1 MFKNYLLTTFRQ
13 LWKYQGYTAINIVG
27 LAIGIAVCLLIALWV
42 NDELQ
47 YDQFHQKADRIQRVL
62 WNGRFGDNEWNIP
75 VGPVPI
81 KRTLEENFP
90 EVEYATQM
98 CQGGLTLKKGNEYV
112 RETEMLYVDDHFN
125 KVFDIKVLRG
135 DLAPALREPNTIALS
150 EKAAQKYFPNQNPI
164 GQNLLKNDGTPLKVS
179 AVVQN
184 LPTQSHFQFQFLGAL
199 NQLEFIK
206 DRKDK
211 WGFATV
217 YNYFSLKPGTDPKAL
232 EQKFQR
238 YVDEQA
244 LKGEEKIKG
253 NFSRFPF
260 QSLTSIHLNSNLEME
275 LSVNGRHAYIYIFSI
290 VALFIL
296 VLACINFINLS
307 TARSITRAKEVGVR
321 KALGSGRGQ
330 LMLQFFGESS
340 IAVLGALLLALVI
353 IGISLPYF
361 NHLAGKEMQLEW
373 QKLPFLLGLLAL
385 ITLFTSLLAGVFPAL
400 MLSGFKTIAT
410 LKGQLGTQL
419 GRSRLRESLVVGQ
432 FSISTALII
441 GTMVVGS
448 QFNFLLNSELGFNKE
463 RVLVIDRVYA
473 MGQNY
478 KVFLEKLHKL
488 PMVENASA
496 ATALPGKLFDS
507 TVFGPE
513 QPANFKESSFNY
525 VFADPAY
532 LSTLQVKVQAGRDF
546 RQNSRADSLSCIINR
561 AMAKKLGWD
570 DPLGK
575 HITGN
580 GDNHFQVIGVMEDF
594 HYLSLHHEVEPLI
607 LMQAAWTPSYL
618 AIRLKDGDLANQINT
633 IKTLWS
639 ELAPTAPFEYTFMD
653 DDYQKFY
660 EAEQRLGG
668 VFLLFAVLALFIA
681 GLGLFGLAYYMVARR
696 TKEIGVRKVLG
707 AGVGSVVRLLAFDFL
722 KLVLIAV
729 LVATPIAY
737 YLLQRWLQDFAYRI
751 DMPWWAFAAAASI
764 ALGIAFLTVSFQSIR
779 AALSNPVT
787 ALRSE

>member
-13 LWKYQGYTAINIVG
+13 LWKYQGYTSINIVG

-47 YDQFHQKADRIQRVL
+47 FDQFHQKADRIQRVI
-62 WNGRFGDNEWNIP
+62 WNGKFGDNEWKIP
-75 VGPVPI
+75 LGPVPI
-81 KRTLEENFP
+81 KRTLVENFP
-90 EVEYATQM
+90 EVEYATQLS
-98 CQGGLTLKKGNEYV
+98 QSGLTLKKGDEYV
-112 RETEMLYVDDHFN
+112 RETEMLYVDEHFN
-125 KVFDIKVLRG
+125 KVFDIKVLSG

-184 LPTQSHFQFQFLGAL
+184 MPTQSHFQFQFLGAL
-199 NQLEFIK
+199 NQLQFVKE
-206 DRKDK
+206 RKDL
-211 WGFATV
+211 WGFASV
-217 YNYFSLKPGTDPKAL
+217 YNYFSLKPGTDPAAL
-232 EQKFQR
+232 QQKFQR
-238 YVDEQA
+238 YI
-244 LKGEEKIKG
+244 EEHAIEAEFKTKG

-260 QSLTSIHLNSNLEME
+260 QSLTSIHLDSNLEME
-275 LSVNGRHAYIYIFSI
+275 LGVNGRHAYIYIFSV

-330 LMLQFFGESS
+330 LMLQFFGESF
-340 IAVLGALLLALVI
+340 IAVFAALLLALAVV
-353 IGISLPYF
+353 GISLPYF
-361 NHLAGKEMQLEW
+361 NILAGKEMQLEW
-373 QKLPFLLGLLAL
+373 QKLPFLMGLLTL
-385 ITLFTSLLAGVFPAL
+385 ITLFTSLLAGVFPAVV
-400 MLSGFKTIAT
+400 LSGFKTIAT
-410 LKGQLGTQL
+410 LKGQLGSQM

-448 QFNFLLNSELGFNKE
+448 QFRFLLNSELGFNKE

-473 MGQNY
+473 LGQNY
-478 KVFLEKLHKL
+478 AVFLEKLRKL
-488 PMVENASA
+488 PSVENASA

-507 TVFGPE
+507 TIFAPE

-525 VFADPAY
+525 LFADPAY
-532 LSTLQVKVQAGRDF
+532 LNTLQVKLQAGRDF
-546 RQNSRADSLSCIINR
+546 RQNSRADSLSCLINR
-561 AMAKKLGWD
+561 AMAKKLGWAE
-570 DPLGK
+570 PLGK
-575 HITGN
+575 YITGGGGN
-580 GDNHFQVIGVMEDF
+580 RFEVIGVMEDF
-594 HYLSLHHEVEPLI
+594 HYLSLHHQVEPLI

-618 AIRLKDGDLANQINT
+618 AVRLKEGDLANQINT
-633 IKTLWS
+633 VKDLWN

-660 EAEQRLGG
+660 EAEQRLGR
-668 VFLLFAVLALFIA
+668 VFFLFAVLALFIA

-707 AGVGSVVRLLAFDFL
+707 AGVGNVVRLLAFDFL

-729 LVATPIAY
+729 ILAIPVAY
-737 YLLQRWLQDFAYRI
+737 YLLQGWLKDFAYRI
-751 DMPWWAFAAAASI
+751 DMPWWAFAAAGGI
-764 ALGIAFLTVSFQSIR
+764 ALGIALLTVSFQSVR
-779 AALSNPVT
+779 AALGNPVA

>member
-1 MFKNYLLTTFRQ
+1 MFKNYLLITFRQ
-13 LWKYQGYTAINIVG
+13 LWKYQGYTTINIVG
-27 LAIGIAVCLLIALWV
+27 LAVGIAVCLLIALWV

-47 YDQFHQKADRIQRVL
+47 YDQFHQKADRIQRVI
-62 WNGRFGDNEWNIP
+62 WNGRFGDNEWQIP
-75 VGPVPI
+75 LGPVPI

-90 EVEYATQM
+90 EVEYATQLY
-98 CQGGLTLKKGNEYV
+98 QSGLTLKKGNEYV
-112 RETEMLYVDDHFN
+112 RETEMLYVDEHFN
-125 KVFDIKVLRG
+125 KVFDIKVISG
-135 DLAPALREPNTIALS
+135 DLAPALREPNTIALTT
-150 EKAAQKYFPNQNPI
+150 KAAQKYFPNQDPI
-164 GQNLLKNDGTPLKVS
+164 GQNLVKNDGTSLKVS

-184 LPTQSHFQFQFLGAL
+184 LPAQSHFQFQFLGAL
-199 NQLEFIK
+199 NQLQFVKE
-206 DRKDK
+206 RKDL

-217 YNYFSLKPGTDPKAL
+217 YNYFSLKPGADPEAL
-232 EQKFQR
+232 QQKFQR
-238 YVDEQA
+238 YVEEHA
-244 LKGEEKIKG
+244 LEAELKAKG

-260 QSLTSIHLNSNLEME
+260 QSLTSIHLDSNLEME
-275 LSVNGRHAYIYIFSI
+275 LSVNGRHAYIYIFSV

-321 KALGSGRGQ
+321 KALGSRRGQ
-330 LMLQFFGESS
+330 LMLQFFGESF
-340 IAVLGALLLALVI
+340 IAVFGALILALAVLGL
-353 IGISLPYF
+353 SLPYF
-361 NHLAGKEMQLEW
+361 NILAGKELHLEW
-373 QKLPFLLGLLAL
+373 QKMPFLLSLLAL
-385 ITLFTSLLAGVFPAL
+385 ITLFTSLLAGVFPAVV
-400 MLSGFKTIAT
+400 LSGFKTIAT
-410 LKGQLGTQL
+410 LKGQLGNQM

-448 QFNFLLNSELGFNKE
+448 QFRFLLNSELGFNKE

-473 MGQNY
+473 LDQNY
-478 KVFLEKLHKL
+478 AVFLEKLRKL

-496 ATALPGKLFDS
+496 TTSLPGKLFDS
-507 TVFGPE
+507 TVFAPE

-532 LSTLQVKVQAGRDF
+532 LSTLQVKLQAGRDF

-561 AMAKKLGWD
+561 AMVKKLGWAE
-570 DPLGK
+570 PLGK
-575 HITGN
+575 YIADGGGN
-580 GDNHFQVIGVMEDF
+580 RLEVIGVMEDF
-594 HYLSLHHEVEPLI
+594 HYLSLHHQVEPLI

-618 AIRLKDGDLANQINT
+618 AVRLKEGDLANQINT
-633 IKTLWS
+633 VKALWS

-660 EAEQRLGG
+660 EAEQRLGR
-668 VFLLFAVLALFIA
+668 VFFLFAVLALFIA

-722 KLVLIAV
+722 KLVLVAV
-729 LVATPIAY
+729 VLAVPVAY
-737 YLLQRWLQDFAYRI
+737 YLLQGWLEDFAYRI
-751 DMPWWAFAAAASI
+751 DMPWWAFAAAGAI
-764 ALGIAFLTVSFQSIR
+764 ALGIALLTVSFQSVR
-779 AALSNPVT
+779 AALGNPVA

>member
-1 MFKNYLLTTFRQ
+1 MFKNYFLTTFRQ

-27 LAIGIAVCLLIALWV
+27 LAVGIAVCLLIALWV

-47 YDQFHQKADRIQRVL
+47 YDQLHQKADRIHRVL
-62 WNGRFGDNEWNIP
+62 WNGKFGDNEWKIP

-90 EVEYATQM
+90 EVEYATQLF
-98 CQGGLTLKKGNEYV
+98 QSGLTLKKGNEYV
-112 RETEMLYVDDHFN
+112 RETEMLYVDEHFN
-125 KVFDIKVLRG
+125 KVFDIKVLSG

-199 NQLEFIK
+199 NQLQFVKE
-206 DRKDK
+206 RKDL

-217 YNYFSLKPGTDPKAL
+217 YNYFSLKPGADPTIL
-232 EQKFQR
+232 QQKFQR
-238 YVDEQA
+238 YIEEHA
-244 LKGEEKIKG
+244 LEDDLKTKG

-260 QSLTSIHLNSNLEME
+260 QSLTSIHLDSNLEME
-275 LSVNGRHAYIYIFSI
+275 LGVNGRHAYIYIFSV

-330 LMLQFFGESS
+330 LMLQFFGESF
-340 IAVLGALLLALVI
+340 IAVFAALLLALAVV
-353 IGISLPYF
+353 GVSLPYF
-361 NHLAGKEMQLEW
+361 NILAGKEMQLEW

-385 ITLFTSLLAGVFPAL
+385 ITLFTSLLAGVFPAVV
-400 MLSGFKTIAT
+400 LSGFKTIAT
-410 LKGQLGTQL
+410 LKGQLGNQL

-448 QFNFLLNSELGFNKE
+448 QFRFLLNSELGFNKE

-473 MGQNY
+473 LGQNY
-478 KVFLEKLHKL
+478 AVFLEKLRKL
-488 PMVENASA
+488 PSVENASA
-496 ATALPGKLFDS
+496 TTALPGKLFDS
-507 TVFGPE
+507 TIFAPE

-532 LSTLQVKVQAGRDF
+532 LSTLQVKLQAGRDF
-546 RQNSRADSLSCIINR
+546 RQNSRADSLSCLINR
-561 AMAKKLGWD
+561 AMVKKLGWAE
-570 DPLGK
+570 PLGK
-575 HITGN
+575 YITGGGGN
-580 GDNHFQVIGVMEDF
+580 RFEVIGVMEDF
-594 HYLSLHHEVEPLI
+594 HYLSLHHQVEPLI

-618 AIRLKDGDLANQINT
+618 AVRLKEGYLANQINAV
-633 IKTLWS
+633 KDLWN
-639 ELAPTAPFEYTFMD
+639 ELAPAAPFEYTFMD

-660 EAEQRLGG
+660 EAEQRLGR
-668 VFLLFAVLALFIA
+668 VFFLFAVLALFIA

-707 AGVGSVVRLLAFDFL
+707 AGVGNVVRLLAFDFL

-729 LVATPIAY
+729 ILAIPVAY
-737 YLLQRWLQDFAYRI
+737 YLLQGWLKDFAYRI
-751 DMPWWAFAAAASI
+751 DMPWWAFAAAGGI
-764 ALGIAFLTVSFQSIR
+764 ALGIALLTVSFQSVR
-779 AALSNPVT
+779 AALGNPVA

>member
-1 MFKNYLLTTFRQ
+1 MFKNYVFTTFRQ
-13 LWKYQGYTAINIVG
+13 LWKHQGYTAINIAG

-47 YDQFHQKADRIQRVL
+47 YDQFHRKADRIQRVI
-62 WNGRFGDNEWNIP
+62 WNGRFGDNEWKIP
-75 VGPVPI
+75 LGPVPI
-81 KRTLEENFP
+81 KRTLEDNFP
-90 EVEYATQM
+90 EVEYATQLF
-98 CQGGLTLKKGNEYV
+98 QSGLTLKKGNEYV
-112 RETEMLYVDDHFN
+112 RETEMLYVDEHFN
-125 KVFDIKVLRG
+125 KVFDIKVLSG

-150 EKAAQKYFPNQNPI
+150 EKAADKYFPNQNPI

-199 NQLEFIK
+199 NQLQFVKE
-206 DRKDK
+206 RKDL
-211 WGFATV
+211 WGFASV
-217 YNYFSLKPGTDPKAL
+217 YNYFSLKPGADVAAL
-232 EQKFQR
+232 QQKFQR
-238 YVDEQA
+238 YI
-244 LKGEEKIKG
+244 EEHAIEAEFKTKG

-260 QSLTSIHLNSNLEME
+260 QSLTSIHLDSNLEME
-275 LSVNGRHAYIYIFSI
+275 LGVNGRHAYIYIFSV

-321 KALGSGRGQ
+321 KALGSRRGQ
-330 LMLQFFGESS
+330 LMLQFFGESFM
-340 IAVLGALLLALVI
+340 AVFAALLLALAVV
-353 IGISLPYF
+353 GLSLPYF
-361 NHLAGKEMQLEW
+361 NILAGKEMQLEW
-373 QKLPFLLGLLAL
+373 QKLPFLLSLLAL
-385 ITLFTSLLAGVFPAL
+385 ITLFTSLLAGVFPAVV
-400 MLSGFKTIAT
+400 LSGFKTIAT
-410 LKGQLGTQL
+410 LKGQLGSQM

-441 GTMVVGS
+441 GTIVVGS
-448 QFNFLLNSELGFNKE
+448 QFRFLMNSELGFNKE

-473 MGQNY
+473 LGQNY
-478 KVFLEKLHKL
+478 AVFLEKLRKL
-488 PMVENASA
+488 PHVENASA
-496 ATALPGKLFDS
+496 TTALPGKLFDS
-507 TVFGPE
+507 TIFAPE

-532 LSTLQVKVQAGRDF
+532 LSTLQVKLSAGRDF

-561 AMAKKLGWD
+561 AMVKKLGWAE
-570 DPLGK
+570 PLGK
-575 HITGN
+575 YITGGGGN
-580 GDNHFQVIGVMEDF
+580 RFEVIGVMEDF
-594 HYLSLHHEVEPLI
+594 HYLSLHHQVEPLI

-618 AIRLKDGDLANQINT
+618 AVRLKDGDLANQINT
-633 IKTLWS
+633 VKSLWN

-660 EAEQRLGG
+660 EAEQRLGR
-668 VFLLFAVLALFIA
+668 VFFLFASLALFIA

-707 AGVGSVVRLLAFDFL
+707 AGVGNVVRLLAFDFL

-729 LVATPIAY
+729 ILAVPVAY
-737 YLLQRWLQDFAYRI
+737 YLLQAWLEDFAYRI
-751 DMPWWAFAAAASI
+751 DMPWWAFVAAGAI
-764 ALGIAFLTVSFQSIR
+764 ALGIALLTVSFQSVR
-779 AALSNPVT
+779 AALGNPVA